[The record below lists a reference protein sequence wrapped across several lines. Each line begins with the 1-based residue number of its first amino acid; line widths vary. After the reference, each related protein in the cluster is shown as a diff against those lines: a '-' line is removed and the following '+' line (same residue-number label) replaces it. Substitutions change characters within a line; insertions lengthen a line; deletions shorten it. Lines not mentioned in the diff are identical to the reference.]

1 MQPKSAWENKKAQ
14 GVELGFRRV
23 CTQTFVNSGIS
34 ILSSGAL
41 FLIVWLLSQAGFLL
55 LVAELAA
62 VTIPQLASEK
72 RATSLFLSK
81 HHILQKDYLGHMTTL
96 GPLTRLGLGH
106 MPSLRVLWLAAPMSP
121 WRWGPIPIKQRI
133 VQLPEGRRLAGQ
145 ADAITVN

>member
-1 MQPKSAWENKKAQ
+1 M
-14 GVELGFRRV
+14 

-34 ILSSGAL
+34 ILSSRAL

-55 LVAELAA
+55 LVAKLAA

-106 MPSLRVLWLAAPMSP
+106 MP
-121 WRWGPIPIKQRI
+121 GP
-133 VQLPEGRRLAGQ
+133 VAGPEGPLIDSPHEPLEVGAHSHKAKNCAVTRRDCSPGRQMQSLS
-145 ADAITVN
+145 IRVKTLL